1 MSHRL
6 LRTGPLLDP
15 VIFATVIGRD
25 VDGTPL
31 LTLDEGAATRLAF
44 YASAL
49 SAAPETIQAQN
60 STATSYAF
68 TGEDPVELARL
79 VAAEIMVLQKTHS
92 VEAVKA
98 AFPQIRMRAATR
110 LRALAMPS
118 PGTLLP
124 QMTATIEVTETQ
136 QPYTD
141 YFAVRED
148 VLRFP
153 HFSGGK
159 SPVVKRASFMGGDA
173 VTILPYDPKTRTVL
187 LVRQFRHGPFARGDT
202 NPWTLEPAAGRID
215 PGESPEDTARREL
228 LEETG
233 AKAEALHFVGRYYPS
248 PGAYSEFLFSYVGI
262 ADLSDKDQS
271 VSGLS
276 DEAED
281 IMSHVLPLKDAL
293 SMIETGEVNTGPL
306 IVSLQWLALHAE
318 RFSGAPS

>member
-1 MSHRL
+1 M
-6 LRTGPLLDP
+6 
-15 VIFATVIGRD
+15 
-25 VDGTPL
+25 DGTPL
-31 LTLDEGAATRLAF
+31 LTLDEAAANRLAF

-49 SAAPETIQAQN
+49 SATSETQN
-60 STATSYAF
+60 STAISYTVAA
-68 TGEDPVELARL
+68 EDPVELARL
-79 VAAEIMVLQKTHS
+79 VAAEVMVLQATHGC
-92 VEAVKA
+92 EAVKA
-98 AFPQIRMRAATR
+98 ALPQIRMRAATR
-110 LRALAMPS
+110 LRAHAIPS
-118 PGTLLP
+118 PGTLHP
-124 QMTATIEVTETQ
+124 QMNEPIDVAETQ

-215 PGESPEDTARREL
+215 PGESPEDTAHREL

-306 IVSLQWLALHAE
+306 ILSLQWLAMHAG
-318 RFSGAPS
+318 RL